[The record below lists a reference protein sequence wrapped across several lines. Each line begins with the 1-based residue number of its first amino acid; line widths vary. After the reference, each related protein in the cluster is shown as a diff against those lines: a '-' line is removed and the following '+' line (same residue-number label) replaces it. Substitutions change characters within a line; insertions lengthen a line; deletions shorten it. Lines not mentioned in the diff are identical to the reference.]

1 MLMALDVCYT
11 DSHKTDGG
19 YDDDGDDD
27 DDGDIDDNDDL
38 HIAKSSMM
46 MY

>member
-1 MLMALDVCYT
+1 MLMALGVCYT

-19 YDDDGDDD
+19 CDDDDD

-38 HIAKSSMM
+38 HMAKSSMM